1 LKKTHHKKGLL
12 EWLKVYALTSNPRT
26 EKKKKEKEKATPKQ
40 EQQQKILTV

>member
-26 EKKKKEKEKATPKQ
+26 EKKKKEKATPKQ